1 MINLCND
8 VLNKDRRNM
17 FPKIKSLDNKLSL
30 HSIIFLKKQNPFKYY
45 KSFYNKMV
53 KKPDKNVNKQNT
65 KLIKN
70 SSVLSLLS
78 KTQNH
83 FYCVPIKYKYKPD
96 NIIFKYNIKDYNSRN
111 NTKNIIK
118 NKKENSLINNNNLDF
133 LNNTNLKS
141 IHEYLLKSKN
151 NNMFMNEKKQYKSYN
166 DIFME
171 DINEDIFSNNSIK
184 KDKISR
190 GQQTI
195 SKNYIL
201 NENQKNEE
209 IEKLKNYK
217 EIEVYINNKKEKNKN
232 NKKEK
237 NQKFT
242 ISFNKNSSKNNNN
255 INKINVLW
263 RNLRR
268 PVSMNYNL

>member
-30 HSIIFLKKQNPFKYY
+30 YSIIFLKQQNPFKYY

-53 KKPDKNVNKQNT
+53 KKPNKNVNKQNS

-83 FYCVPIKYKYKPD
+83 FYCVPIKYNYKPD
-96 NIIFKYNIKDYNSRN
+96 NLISKYNIKDYNSRN
-111 NTKNIIK
+111 NIKNIIN
-118 NKKENSLINNNNLDF
+118 NKKENSLINNNNLDI
-133 LNNTNLKS
+133 LNNKNLKN
-141 IHEYLLKSKN
+141 IHEYLLKSKK
-151 NNMFMNEKKQYKSYN
+151 NNMCINEKKRFKSYN

-171 DINEDIFSNNSIK
+171 DINEDIFSNNY
-184 KDKISR
+184 KISR

-195 SKNYIL
+195 SNNYIL
-201 NENQKNEE
+201 KENQKNEE
-209 IEKLKNYK
+209 IEKMKKYK
-217 EIEVYINNKKEKNKN
+217 GIE
-232 NKKEK
+232 
-237 NQKFT
+237 
-242 ISFNKNSSKNNNN
+242 
-255 INKINVLW
+255 L
-263 RNLRR
+263 
-268 PVSMNYNL
+268 